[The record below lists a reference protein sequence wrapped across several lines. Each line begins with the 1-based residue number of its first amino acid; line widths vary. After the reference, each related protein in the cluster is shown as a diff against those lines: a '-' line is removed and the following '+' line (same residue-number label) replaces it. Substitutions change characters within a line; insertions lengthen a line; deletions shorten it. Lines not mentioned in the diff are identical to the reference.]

1 MIARSTTGRLIAT
14 ALATLAIAL
23 GATAPVAAAAC
34 PGANLRAEE
43 ASIGQLESATLC
55 LMNKQRTKLGL
66 DPLKPQKQLRKAS
79 LIHTLDMLTELLFS
93 HDGSNGSDV
102 TDRIRKAGYLKGTS
116 RWWVGE
122 NIAYGYGETSKPAE
136 IVKMLMKSPGH
147 RHNIL
152 DKTFEDVGVTVEYG
166 TPEKQ
171 YRDEGATY
179 TTDFGAR
186 RK

>member
-1 MIARSTTGRLIAT
+1 MASRSRTWKLIAA
-14 ALATLAIAL
+14 ALAASAVAL
-23 GATAPVAAAAC
+23 GTTAPMAAAAC
-34 PGANLRAEE
+34 PGANLRAED
-43 ASIGQLESATLC
+43 ASTGQLESATLC
-55 LMNKQRTKLGL
+55 LMNKQRTKRGL
-66 DPLKPQKQLRKAS
+66 DPLRPQKQLRKAA
-79 LIHTLDMLTELLFS
+79 LVHTLDMITELLFS
-93 HDGSNGSDV
+93 HTGSNGSEL
-102 TDRIRKAGYLKGTS
+102 TDRVRKAGYLKGTS

-122 NIAYGYGETSKPAE
+122 NIAYGYGETSQPSE

-166 TPEKQ
+166 TPEKR
-171 YRDEGATY
+171 YRNEGATY